1 MNDKIGL
8 TQIILI
14 IGLLGI
20 TFCLFFTVVP
30 PENKGLFETCLTA
43 IISFIS
49 GAALGL
55 SYNYKG
61 KTDDKDTAAP
71 GPPAAV

>member
-1 MNDKIGL
+1 MLDKIGL
-8 TQIILI
+8 TQITLVL
-14 IGLLGI
+14 GLLGI
-20 TFCLFFTVVP
+20 TFCLFFAVVP

-55 SYNYKG
+55 SYKE
-61 KTDDKDTAAP
+61 KTDDKDSAAPP

>member
-1 MNDKIGL
+1 MLDKIGI
-8 TQIILI
+8 TQIILVL
-14 IGLLGI
+14 GLLGI
-20 TFCLFFTVVP
+20 TFCLFFAVVP

-55 SYNYKG
+55 TYRKEKSDD
-61 KTDDKDTAAP
+61 TDTVNPP

>member
-1 MNDKIGL
+1 MHDKIGL

-20 TFCLFFTVVP
+20 TFCLFFAVVL

-55 SYNYKG
+55 SYNKG
-61 KTDDKDTAAP
+61 KSDDKNTAPP

>member
-1 MNDKIGL
+1 MKDKIGV
-8 TQIILI
+8 TQILLVL
-14 IGLLGI
+14 GLLGI

-55 SYNYKG
+55 SYNKE
-61 KTDDKDTAAP
+61 KTDDKDSAPP
-71 GPPAAV
+71 GPPAAM